1 MFSVSIQNAG
11 MKMFGKNDN
20 KADAPK
26 YRIAQ
31 EGVQYIFPFMSKQK
45 VVFGSKYLC
54 SKTKME
60 DNLWDKVLEFL
71 ILFLKHCEMQKS
83 T

>member
-31 EGVQYIFPFMSKQK
+31 EGVQYIFPFMGKQK
-45 VVFGSKYLC
+45 VILGLITHVLKVKWKITCG
-54 SKTKME
+54 T
-60 DNLWDKVLEFL
+60 KVLEF
-71 ILFLKHCEMQKS
+71 
-83 T
+83 